1 MNSPINW
8 IGGKSKL
15 FEVIISIMP
24 EHKCYVEAFAG
35 GIWTLINKP
44 KVSVE
49 VINDIN
55 KELVNFYQVIQN
67 DYDEMKE
74 KCSFMISS
82 REIFNQYIN
91 MSYEEIYSM
100 DKVDRAVRFLYLNR
114 CSHSGRMKSYGYSNT
129 RRSKIC
135 MVTDDFDKTIGEVH
149 SRIKNLYVECGD
161 YKAIIKRYDKR
172 ENVKEEQKVLFYFDP
187 PYYQT
192 YDYEGNSVDYEEL
205 KYELSNMKSNWIL
218 SVKDS
223 EYIRSLFNEY
233 LILATEVKENIVNNK
248 LDCDTRRE
256 LIILNY
262 KPNIIP
268 DKTIILNNFK

>member
-15 FEVIISIMP
+15 YETIISIMP

-67 DYDEMKE
+67 DYYKMKE
-74 KCSFMISS
+74 KFKFMISS
-82 REIFNQYIN
+82 REMFNQYRN
-91 MSYEEIYSM
+91 MSCEDICSM
-100 DKVDRAVRFLYLNR
+100 DKVDRAIRFLYLNR
-114 CSHSGRMKSYGYSNT
+114 CSHSGRMQNYGYSNI
-129 RRSKIC
+129 RRSKLCI
-135 MVTDDFDKTIGEVH
+135 VTDDFDKIIGEVH
-149 SRIKNLYVECGD
+149 SRIKDLYIECGD
-161 YKAIIKRYDKR
+161 YKKIIERYDKR
-172 ENVKEEQKVLFYFDP
+172 ENAKEEQKVLFYFDP

-205 KYELSNMKSNWIL
+205 KNELAKMRSNWIL

-223 EYIRSLFNEY
+223 EYVRKLFKEY
-233 LILATEVKENIVNNK
+233 VILATEVKENISNNK
-248 LDCDTRRE
+248 VDCNTRRE

-262 KPNIIP
+262 EPSMVP
-268 DKTIILNNFK
+268 DKTIMLNKSL